1 MFCLALDLTKLMPLA
16 VLGGVGAV
24 TWLVVDLVWGRKRSA
39 EQRLQQWST
48 VRGDR
53 DAAAG
58 SVSESNKVTDAMS
71 AWLKTASQHLAR
83 PLQPKKQED
92 VGKLKLRLT
101 HAGFRSSS
109 APAIFLSLRLISA
122 AIGFLLGGGVV
133 LLSVGLSLPVLL
145 RLLVVVGAAFF
156 VPDIVLWVLTRRRQ
170 KAVFLGLPDALDL
183 MVVCVEAGLGLDQA
197 MRKVASEMK
206 RSHPVVAYEFG
217 LANMQLQMGVSR
229 VEMLRQLGQRNGEE
243 DLQSLAS
250 VLIQANKFGTSIGQT
265 LRVQSDSMRT
275 RRRQIAEEKA
285 SKASVKLI
293 FPLVLFIF
301 PAIFVVLVGPA
312 AITMIRN
319 LFPAMNGSG

>member
-1 MFCLALDLTKLMPLA
+1 MFCLALDLTKLIPLA
-16 VLGGVGAV
+16 VLVGVGAV
-24 TWLVVDLVWGRKRSA
+24 TWLIVDLLWGRKRSA

-48 VRGDR
+48 VRGENG
-53 DAAAG
+53 AATKSDDEA
-58 SVSESNKVTDAMS
+58 NKVTDAVS
-71 AWLKTASQHLAR
+71 TWLKTASQHLAR

-92 VGKLKLRLT
+92 VSRLKQRLT

-109 APAIFLSLRLISA
+109 APTVFLSMRLISV

-133 LLSVGLSLPVLL
+133 LLSVGLSPAVLI
-145 RLLVVVGAAFF
+145 RLLAVVGVAFF

-170 KAVFLGLPDALDL
+170 KAIFLGLPDALDL
-183 MVVCVEAGLGLDQA
+183 MVVSVEAGLGLDQA

-206 RSHPVVAYEFG
+206 KSYPVVAFEFG

-312 AITMIRN
+312 ALTMIRN
-319 LFPAMNGSG
+319 LFPAMTGSG